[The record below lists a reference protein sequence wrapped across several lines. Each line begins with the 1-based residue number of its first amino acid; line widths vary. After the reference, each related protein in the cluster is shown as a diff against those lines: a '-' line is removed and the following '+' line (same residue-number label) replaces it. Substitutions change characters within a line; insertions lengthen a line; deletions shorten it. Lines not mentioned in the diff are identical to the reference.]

1 MEWPL
6 LILELAFQERR
17 VSDYNLGGY
26 NKLKIPHVN
35 SRGSR
40 TREARVRQ
48 SPILMKYRQPLFVW
62 VSLD

>member
-40 TREARVRQ
+40 ARSARKTEPHTHEISSTSFRLV
-48 SPILMKYRQPLFVW
+48 VT
-62 VSLD
+62 